1 MHATAWTPPSLLSMQ
16 EHIKNDTDIVF
27 IEYAVND
34 PYRSSDSTYPI
45 RDRYEEKMELR
56 ARIILQCMR

>member
-1 MHATAWTPPSLLSMQ
+1 MQ

-56 ARIILQCMR
+56 ARIILQRMR